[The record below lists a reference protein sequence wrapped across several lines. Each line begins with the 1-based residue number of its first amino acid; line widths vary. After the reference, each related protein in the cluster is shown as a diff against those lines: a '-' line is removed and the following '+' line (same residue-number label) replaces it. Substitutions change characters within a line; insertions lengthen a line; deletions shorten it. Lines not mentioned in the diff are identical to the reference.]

1 MLEKKY
7 LLLKFL
13 MDKNSCVSSS
23 EIQEFLGV
31 SRRSVINYV
40 KELNDEFEY
49 VIASSREGYSLIDN
63 IRIQKYLSEISDLD
77 FDYDKR
83 KREIVYKT
91 LIANQAISME
101 QIMNSDY
108 ISESTFNS
116 DILKLK
122 KEVSNYNL
130 QIKIKRGIISI
141 VGDENDKR
149 KYVLSLLN
157 EDIEN
162 KSYGLNDFQIYFKHI
177 NFDDLKTIVRNVLDI
192 NDAFIDEYSL
202 QNYVLHL
209 AILIEISLQ
218 QKESSNYYQGVTC
231 SESLYGKKV
240 IEITKQIR
248 RKLFDIGISV
258 DFVALLNVS
267 ILMSTRAI
275 TKDFEKI
282 AYENLNGVISK
293 ESLDIIDLIV
303 FNVHNYYSLD
313 LRDDGFK
320 VRFAFHISNLITRL
334 RNNVQL
340 PKGQFSG
347 IGDDYKFL
355 YFLAKYIG
363 SIISE
368 QANVE
373 INNTE
378 LSYIA
383 IHLAMLIDE
392 KRNSK
397 KQVNCAIVIYEYYNL
412 GKVLF
417 NKIKQEISSLYLVD
431 IVSDFND
438 LNFENI
444 DLLISTMKVPFFVSV
459 PSMKIGCIPTETD
472 IQKIKNM
479 VDRIINKNKKQEI
492 ENRIRKFVRSDL
504 FFFNARLKTKDE
516 VFEKINKLLL
526 EKKLVNEKFLD
537 KLVERENIVSTA
549 IDDLAIPH
557 SMNTEE
563 ECVLESCISVVIS
576 EEPILWGT
584 TYVNYVF
591 LIALK
596 NEDRL
601 FFKDVFGIITS
612 ALMDNETKKEILSC
626 DDYNEFVRLL
636 IKKVDY

>member
-49 VIASSREGYSLIDN
+49 VITSSREGYNLIDN

-91 LIANQAISME
+91 LITNQAISME
-101 QIMNSDY
+101 QIMDSDY

-162 KSYGLNDFQIYFKHI
+162 KSYGLDDFQIYFKHI
-177 NFDDLKTIVRNVLDI
+177 NFDDLKIIVRSVLDI

-209 AILIEISLQ
+209 AILIEVSFQ
-218 QKESSNYYQGVTC
+218 QKESSNYYKGVTR
-231 SESLYGKKV
+231 SETLYGKKV
-240 IEITKQIR
+240 IEITKQIH
-248 RKLFDIGISV
+248 RKLFDIGVSV
-258 DFVALLNVS
+258 DFAALLNVS

-282 AYENLNGVISK
+282 TYESLNGVISK
-293 ESLDIIDLIV
+293 EALDIIDLIV
-303 FNVHNYYSLD
+303 LNVHKYYSLD

-334 RNNVQL
+334 RNNVKL

-368 QANVE
+368 QANVK

-397 KQVNCAIVIYEYYNL
+397 KQVNCAIVIYDYYNL
-412 GKVLF
+412 GKILF
-417 NKIKQEISSLYLVD
+417 NKVKQEISSLYLVD
-431 IVSDFND
+431 IVSDFNN
-438 LNFENI
+438 LNVDNI
-444 DLLISTMKVPFFVSV
+444 DLLISTVNVPFYISV
-459 PSMKIGCIPTETD
+459 PSVKVGCLPTETD
-472 IQKIKNM
+472 IQKIKNI
-479 VDRIINKNKKQEI
+479 VDSIVNKNKKQEI
-492 ENRIRKFVRSDL
+492 ENSIRKFIRRDL
-504 FFFNARLKTKDE
+504 FFFNAGLKTKDE
-516 VFEKINKLLL
+516 VFERINKLLL
-526 EKKLVNEKFLD
+526 EEKFVNEKFLD
-537 KLVERENIVSTA
+537 KLIERENIVSTA

-596 NEDRL
+596 NKDRL

-612 ALMDNETKKEILSC
+612 AFMDNETKKRILSC
-626 DDYNEFVRLL
+626 DDYYTFVRLL
-636 IKKVDY
+636 IEKVDY

>member
-49 VIASSREGYSLIDN
+49 VIASSREGYGLIDN

-101 QIMNSDY
+101 QIMDSDY

-162 KSYGLNDFQIYFKHI
+162 KSYGLDDFQIYFKHI
-177 NFDDLKTIVRNVLDI
+177 SFDDLKTIVRSVLDV

-218 QKESSNYYQGVTC
+218 QKGSSNYYQGVTC
-231 SESLYGKKV
+231 SETLYDRTV
-240 IEITKQIR
+240 VEITKHIH
-248 RKLFDIGISV
+248 RKLLDIGVSV
-258 DFVALLNVS
+258 DFAALLNVS

-282 AYENLNGVISK
+282 TYESLNGVISK
-293 ESLDIIDLIV
+293 EALDIIDLIV
-303 FNVHNYYSLD
+303 FNVHKYYSLD

-368 QANVE
+368 KANVE

-412 GKVLF
+412 GKMLF
-417 NKIKQEISSLYLVD
+417 NKINQDINMLYLVD

-444 DLLISTMKVPFFVSV
+444 DLLISTIKVPFSISV
-459 PSMKIGCIPTETD
+459 PSVEIGCIPTEKD
-472 IQKIKNM
+472 IQKIENM
-479 VDRIINKNKKQEI
+479 VDRIINKKKKQEI
-492 ENRIRKFVRSDL
+492 ENSIRKFIRRDL
-504 FFFNARLKTKDE
+504 FFFNAGLKTKDE
-516 VFEKINKLLL
+516 VFERINKLLL
-526 EKKLVNEKFLD
+526 EKKFVNEKFLG
-537 KLVERENIVSTA
+537 KLVEREDIVSTA

-576 EEPILWGT
+576 EEPVLWGS

-612 ALMDNETKKEILSC
+612 AFIDNETKKRILSC

-636 IKKVDY
+636 IEKVGY

>member
-40 KELNDEFEY
+40 KELNYDFEY
-49 VIASSREGYSLIDN
+49 VIASSREGYSLIDS

-91 LIANQAISME
+91 LITNQAISME
-101 QIMNSDY
+101 QIMDSDY

-162 KSYGLNDFQIYFKHI
+162 KSYGLDDFQIYFKHI
-177 NFDDLKTIVRNVLDI
+177 NFDDLKTIVRSVLDI

-209 AILIEISLQ
+209 TILIEVSLQ
-218 QKESSNYYQGVTC
+218 QKESSNYYQGITR
-231 SESLYGKKV
+231 SETLYGKKV
-240 IEITKQIR
+240 IEITKQIH
-248 RKLFDIGISV
+248 RKLFDIGVSV
-258 DFVALLNVS
+258 DFAALLNVS

-282 AYENLNGVISK
+282 TYESLNGVISK
-293 ESLDIIDLIV
+293 EALDIIDLIV
-303 FNVHNYYSLD
+303 LNVHKYYSLD

-334 RNNVQL
+334 RNNVKL

-397 KQVNCAIVIYEYYNL
+397 KQVNCAIVIYDYYNL
-412 GKVLF
+412 GKILF

-438 LNFENI
+438 LNLDNI
-444 DLLISTMKVPFFVSV
+444 DLLISTMNVPFSISV
-459 PSMKIGCIPTETD
+459 PTMKIGCLPTDAD

-479 VDRIINKNKKQEI
+479 VESIADKNKKQEI
-492 ENRIRKFVRSDL
+492 ENSIRKFVRSDL
-504 FFFNARLKTKDE
+504 FFFDVGLKTKDE

-526 EKKLVNEKFLD
+526 EKKFVNEKFYD

-563 ECVLESCISVVIS
+563 ECVLRSCISVILS
-576 EEPILWGT
+576 KEPISWGT
-584 TYVNYVF
+584 TSVNYVF
-591 LIALK
+591 LVALK
-596 NEDRL
+596 NEDRS
-601 FFKDVFGIITS
+601 FFKDVIGIITS
-612 ALMDNETKKEILSC
+612 AITDNKTKKELLSC
-626 DDYNEFVRLL
+626 NEYDSFIQLFVN
-636 IKKVDY
+636 KAS

>member
-13 MDKNSCVSSS
+13 MDKNSCVSSN

-40 KELNDEFEY
+40 KELNDEYEY
-49 VIASSREGYSLIDN
+49 VIVSSREGYSLIDN
-63 IRIQKYLSEISDLD
+63 NRIQRYLSEISDLD

-91 LIANQAISME
+91 LIANQSISME
-101 QIMNSDY
+101 QIMDSDY

-162 KSYGLNDFQIYFKHI
+162 KSYGLDDFQIYFKHI
-177 NFDDLKTIVRNVLDI
+177 IFDDLKTIVRSVLDI

-218 QKESSNYYQGVTC
+218 QKESSNYYQGVAY

-240 IEITKQIR
+240 IEITKHIH
-248 RKLFDIGISV
+248 RKLFDIGVSV

-282 AYENLNGVISK
+282 TYESLNGVISK
-293 ESLDIIDLIV
+293 EALDIIDLIV
-303 FNVHNYYSLD
+303 LNVHKYYSLD

-397 KQVNCAIVIYEYYNL
+397 KQVNCAIVIYDYYNL
-412 GKVLF
+412 GKILF
-417 NKIKQEISSLYLVD
+417 SKIKWEISSLYLVD

-459 PSMKIGCIPTETD
+459 PSVKIGCIPTEVD
-472 IQKIKNM
+472 IQNIRDL
-479 VDRIINKNKKQEI
+479 VDGITNRNKKQEI
-492 ENRIRKFVRSDL
+492 ENSIRDLVKRDL
-504 FFFNARLKTKDE
+504 FFVNTEFKTKEE
-516 VFEKINKLLL
+516 VFKKINELLL
-526 EKKLVNEKFLD
+526 RKNFVNEKFYN

-563 ECVLESCISVVIS
+563 ECVFRSCISVILS
-576 EEPILWGT
+576 KEPISWGT
-584 TYVNYVF
+584 TSVNYVF

-612 ALMDNETKKEILSC
+612 AITDNKTRKELLSC
-626 DDYNEFVRLL
+626 NEYDAFIQLL
-636 IKKVDY
+636 VNKAN

>member
-49 VIASSREGYSLIDN
+49 VITSSREGYNLIDN

-91 LIANQAISME
+91 LITNQAISME
-101 QIMNSDY
+101 QIMDSDY

-162 KSYGLNDFQIYFKHI
+162 KSYGLDDFQIYFKHI
-177 NFDDLKTIVRNVLDI
+177 NFDDLKIIVRSVLDI

-218 QKESSNYYQGVTC
+218 QKESSNYYKGVTR
-231 SESLYGKKV
+231 SETLYGKKV
-240 IEITKQIR
+240 IEITKQIH
-248 RKLFDIGISV
+248 RKLFDIGVSV
-258 DFVALLNVS
+258 DFAALLNVS

-282 AYENLNGVISK
+282 TYESLNGVISK
-293 ESLDIIDLIV
+293 EALDIIDLIV
-303 FNVHNYYSLD
+303 LNVHKYYSLD

-334 RNNVQL
+334 RNNVKL

-397 KQVNCAIVIYEYYNL
+397 KQVNCAIVIYDYYNL
-412 GKVLF
+412 GKILF

-444 DLLISTMKVPFFVSV
+444 DLLISTMRVPFFVSV
-459 PSMKIGCIPTETD
+459 PSVKIGHIPTEID
-472 IQKIKNM
+472 IQNIRDL
-479 VDRIINKNKKQEI
+479 VDGITNKNKKKEI
-492 ENRIRKFVRSDL
+492 ENSIRNLVKRDL
-504 FFFNARLKTKDE
+504 FFINADFKTKE
-516 VFEKINKLLL
+516 ELFKKINEILLRNDF
-526 EKKLVNEKFLD
+526 VNEKFYD

-557 SMNTEE
+557 NMNTEE
-563 ECVLESCISVVIS
+563 ECVLRSCISVILLK
-576 EEPILWGT
+576 EPISWGAT
-584 TYVNYVF
+584 SVKYVF

-596 NEDRL
+596 NEDRS
-601 FFKDVFGIITS
+601 FFKDVFDIITS
-612 ALMDNETKKEILSC
+612 AITDNKTKKELLSC
-626 DDYNEFVRLL
+626 NEYDSLIQLFVN
-636 IKKVDY
+636 KAS

>member
-1 MLEKKY
+1 MEKKY

-49 VIASSREGYSLIDN
+49 VIVSSREGYSLIDN

-91 LIANQAISME
+91 LIANQSISME
-101 QIMNSDY
+101 HIMDSDY

-162 KSYGLNDFQIYFKHI
+162 KSYGLDDFQIYFKHI
-177 NFDDLKTIVRNVLDI
+177 NFDDLKTIVRSVLDI

-218 QKESSNYYQGVTC
+218 QKESSNYYQGVAY

-240 IEITKQIR
+240 IEITKQIH
-248 RKLFDIGISV
+248 RKLFDIGVSV

-282 AYENLNGVISK
+282 TYESLNGIISK
-293 ESLDIIDLIV
+293 ETLDIIDLIV
-303 FNVHNYYSLD
+303 LNVHKYYSLD

-363 SIISE
+363 SIISK

-397 KQVNCAIVIYEYYNL
+397 KQVNCAIVIYDYYNL
-412 GKVLF
+412 GKILF
-417 NKIKQEISSLYLVD
+417 NKVKQEISSLYLVD
-431 IVSDFND
+431 IVSDFNN
-438 LNFENI
+438 LNVDNI
-444 DLLISTMKVPFFVSV
+444 DLLISTMNVPFYISV
-459 PSMKIGCIPTETD
+459 PSVKVGCLPTETD
-472 IQKIKNM
+472 IQKIKNI
-479 VDRIINKNKKQEI
+479 VDSIVNKNKKQEI
-492 ENRIRKFVRSDL
+492 ENSIRKFIRRDL
-504 FFFNARLKTKDE
+504 FFFNAGLKTKEE
-516 VFEKINKLLL
+516 VFERINKLLL
-526 EKKLVNEKFLD
+526 EKKFVNEKFLD
-537 KLVERENIVSTA
+537 KLIERENIVSTA

-576 EEPILWGT
+576 KEPILWGT

-612 ALMDNETKKEILSC
+612 AFMDIETKKRILSC
-626 DDYNEFVRLL
+626 DDYNTFVRLL
-636 IKKVDY
+636 IEKVDY

>member
-1 MLEKKY
+1 M
-7 LLLKFL
+7 
-13 MDKNSCVSSS
+13 
-23 EIQEFLGV
+23 
-31 SRRSVINYV
+31 
-40 KELNDEFEY
+40 
-49 VIASSREGYSLIDN
+49 
-63 IRIQKYLSEISDLD
+63 
-77 FDYDKR
+77 
-83 KREIVYKT
+83 
-91 LIANQAISME
+91 
-101 QIMNSDY
+101 
-108 ISESTFNS
+108 
-116 DILKLK
+116 
-122 KEVSNYNL
+122 
-130 QIKIKRGIISI
+130 
-141 VGDENDKR
+141 
-149 KYVLSLLN
+149 N

-162 KSYGLNDFQIYFKHI
+162 KSYGLGDFQIYFKHI
-177 NFDDLKTIVRNVLDI
+177 NFDDLKTIVRSVLDI

-209 AILIEISLQ
+209 AILIEVSFQ

-231 SESLYGKKV
+231 SETLYGRKV
-240 IEITKQIR
+240 IEITKQIH
-248 RKLFDIGISV
+248 RKLFDIGVSV
-258 DFVALLNVS
+258 DFIALLNVS
-267 ILMSTRAI
+267 ILISTRAI

-282 AYENLNGVISK
+282 TYESLNGIISK
-293 ESLDIIDLIV
+293 EALNIIDLIV
-303 FNVHNYYSLD
+303 LNVQKYYSLD

-368 QANVE
+368 QANVK

-397 KQVNCAIVIYEYYNL
+397 KQVNCAIVIYDYYNL
-412 GKVLF
+412 GKILF
-417 NKIKQEISSLYLVD
+417 NKVKQEISSLYLVD
-431 IVSDFND
+431 IVSDFNN
-438 LNFENI
+438 LNVDNI
-444 DLLISTMKVPFFVSV
+444 DLLISTVNVPFYISV
-459 PSMKIGCIPTETD
+459 PSVKVGCLPTETD
-472 IQKIKNM
+472 IQKIKNI
-479 VDRIINKNKKQEI
+479 VDSIVNKNKKQEI
-492 ENRIRKFVRSDL
+492 ENSIRKFIRRDL
-504 FFFNARLKTKDE
+504 FFFNAGLKTKDE
-516 VFEKINKLLL
+516 VFERINKLLL
-526 EKKLVNEKFLD
+526 EKKFVNEKFLD
-537 KLVERENIVSTA
+537 KLIERENIVSTA

-596 NEDRL
+596 NKDRL

-612 ALMDNETKKEILSC
+612 AFMDNETKKRILSC
-626 DDYNEFVRLL
+626 DDYYTFVRLL
-636 IKKVDY
+636 IEKVDY

>member
-40 KELNDEFEY
+40 KELNYDFEY
-49 VIASSREGYSLIDN
+49 VIASSREGYSLIDS

-91 LIANQAISME
+91 LITNQAISME
-101 QIMNSDY
+101 QIMDSDY

-162 KSYGLNDFQIYFKHI
+162 KSYGLDDFQIYFKHI
-177 NFDDLKTIVRNVLDI
+177 NFDDLKTIVRSVLDI

-209 AILIEISLQ
+209 AILIEVSLQ
-218 QKESSNYYQGVTC
+218 QKESSNYYQGVTR
-231 SESLYGKKV
+231 SETLYGKKV
-240 IEITKQIR
+240 IKITKQIH
-248 RKLFDIGISV
+248 RKLFDIGVSV
-258 DFVALLNVS
+258 DFAALLNVS

-282 AYENLNGVISK
+282 TYESLNGVISK
-293 ESLDIIDLIV
+293 EALDIIDLIV
-303 FNVHNYYSLD
+303 FNVHKYYSLD

-334 RNNVQL
+334 RNNVKL

-397 KQVNCAIVIYEYYNL
+397 KQVNCAIVIYDYYNL
-412 GKVLF
+412 GKILF

-438 LNFENI
+438 LNFDNI
-444 DLLISTMKVPFFVSV
+444 DLLISTMNVPFSISV
-459 PSMKIGCIPTETD
+459 PTVKIGCLPTDAD

-479 VDRIINKNKKQEI
+479 VESIVDKNKKQEI
-492 ENRIRKFVRSDL
+492 ENSIRKFVRSDL
-504 FFFNARLKTKDE
+504 FFFDVGLKTKDE
-516 VFEKINKLLL
+516 VFERINKLLL
-526 EKKLVNEKFLD
+526 EKKFVNEKFYD

-563 ECVLESCISVVIS
+563 ECVLRSCISVILS
-576 EEPILWGT
+576 KEPISWGT
-584 TYVNYVF
+584 TSVNYVF

-596 NEDRL
+596 NEDRS

-612 ALMDNETKKEILSC
+612 AITDNKTKKELLSC
-626 DDYNEFVRLL
+626 NEYDSFIQLFVN
-636 IKKVDY
+636 KAS